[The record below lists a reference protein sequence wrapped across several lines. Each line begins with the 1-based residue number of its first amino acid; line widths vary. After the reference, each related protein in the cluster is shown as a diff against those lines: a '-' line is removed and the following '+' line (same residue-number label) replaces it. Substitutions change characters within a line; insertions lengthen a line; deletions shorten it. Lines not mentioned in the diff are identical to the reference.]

1 MRIRTG
7 VAALAVGLILVG
19 YAAAQ
24 SSGSTSTG
32 SSFPFNFSL
41 SQLFGWATSSSS
53 SSTKPPVAQP
63 QTLGARNTSLTSF
76 IPTVHLPTPQ
86 RKIGMSVYPTED
98 QMPGADYLKAFGL
111 KVAPRV
117 PIQ

>member
-1 MRIRTG
+1 LMRVRTG
-7 VAALAVGLILVG
+7 AAALALGLLVAG
-19 YAAAQ
+19 QAAAQ
-24 SSGSTSTG
+24 SGTTTG
-32 SSFPFNFSL
+32 SSFPFNFDISH
-41 SQLFGWATSSSS
+41 LFGWATGSTS

-63 QTLGARNTSLTSF
+63 QTLGPRNTALSGYL
-76 IPTVHLPTPQ
+76 PKMQLPTPQ
-86 RKIGMSVYPTED
+86 RKIGMSIYPTED

>member
-7 VAALAVGLILVG
+7 AVALALGLLIVGN
-19 YAAAQ
+19 ASAQ
-24 SSGSTSTG
+24 SKTTTG
-32 SSFPFNFSL
+32 SSFPFNFSI
-41 SQLFGWATSSSS
+41 SQLFGWATNS
-53 SSTKPPVAQP
+53 SSTTTKPPIAQP
-63 QTLGARNTSLTSF
+63 QTLAPRNTSLSAF
-76 IPTVHLPTPQ
+76 LPKMQLPTPQ
-86 RKIGMSVYPTED
+86 RRIGMSIYPTED